1 MRKSNII
8 IKKVRN
14 LMILSMAV
22 IVIISVYFNILN
34 SRAKETTD
42 IVANVTDETGEVDS
56 QKVTLVATG
65 NKNGNYEISLPE
77 TISNVYV
84 SNYKTL
90 NGDKSANDKIVLSQ
104 DEVENKEI
112 NLEVNYDKKNVTSTK
127 TNEEMTL
134 YKQNLEYDDKGIYV
148 EGYMPLLAQINVIQ
162 NENDIS
168 LEILYTVVE
177 SNNMS
182 TKEIYVPSEYEQTLK
197 ITLNKK
203 KYGVEQS
210 LISSTDAEYI
220 VVEQSDSKLVINN
233 ISSNTINITNE
244 EVPTIISSQYN
255 GEDNKYYFA
264 GGPIA
269 NSQIESIKFVTNPKE
284 VLGTKWDA
292 SENGDNSVIAGYIDS
307 NGNELYEIYVASNSD
322 KTTKVYT
329 PEDASYMFYECSNL
343 TTIDIQNLGT
353 SKTTNMNSM
362 FAMCTNITTLEL
374 QNFDTSNVEDMENM
388 FFGCENLET
397 LDISN
402 FITAKVTTMCNM
414 FQNCKKLTELNLE
427 SFDTSKVI
435 DMNSMFNGCESLT
448 ILNLNNF
455 NTTEV
460 TDMSWMFYNCKN
472 ITTLD
477 LSNFDTSNVID
488 MSAMFSTCE
497 NLTTLNISNFNTTE
511 VTSMNAM
518 FSDCKKLQIL
528 NISNFN
534 ISKVEDMSFMFS
546 GCIKLSELD
555 LGKQFTKIANENEG
569 IFDGL
574 EENQLVIKV
583 PSAIYAGKNEIKL
596 NNGSTDIITFLDNV
610 KVECKY
616 KIEWKKVSS
625 SVDIAQKQINVVLQ
639 AEGVNTTYDSAKI
652 LTDGISKYLQLYIDG
667 KIVDNL
673 TVTIENQEVK
683 NGKLQCTLKIKNE
696 EIKDGE
702 GMALVIKEDSA
713 TDKYGNG
720 NLEIKLIITEPLP
733 IMQNTQYNGDDNKYY
748 FAGGTIENSK
758 IESIKFVASKEE
770 VLGTQWDASKNG
782 NNSVIAGYVDSNN
795 NGLYEIYVASNSEKT
810 TKVYMPEDA
819 SYMFY
824 EGNNLTTIDLQNI
837 NTSKTINMNSM
848 FAICNNLTT
857 LNLSSFDTS
866 KVIDMENMFYKN
878 EKLVTLDISSFN
890 TSEVTTMSNM
900 FSNCTS
906 LTKLDLNNFNTSQVT
921 DMSYMFSEGEALET
935 LDVSKFDT
943 SQVTNM
949 KAMFQACRKLIEL
962 NISNFNTSQVTNMS
976 YMFCNCSSLRSIYVS
991 EYNET
996 TGKGWTTKNVTDS
1009 DNMFTGATKLVGG
1022 NGTKFNSSYIDAT
1035 YARIDKEG
1043 EPGYLTEINNH
1054 ITIPELA
1061 VLSQFEG
1068 EYENIDRGIVIY
1080 IMKDANGDGKIDTP
1094 DWTNKTKMQE
1104 TYDQFVWVPVKN
1116 AILDLSSTYSGLN
1129 DAGIRSKVQEQIN
1142 VGKYPMAI
1150 KTNTAGDYIGV
1161 LYEFSEVTE
1170 NNTTYVKVTPESL
1183 WNPKSTILREPA
1195 GLKDSTYGDTVT
1207 YLKQI
1212 NGILNTSYNTPTSF
1226 ESALQSQYNEMVKK
1240 VEEKGGFWVGRY
1252 ETSSMSNSTTENYIA
1267 SNRIQVSSKRNTTNG
1282 LVGVT
1287 WYKMYAQQKIYSELA
1302 LESKTTSSMIWGS
1315 QYDQIMIWMKEEKSS
1330 DQAPSRGKYYVTNGA
1345 GKGNYGTI
1353 SGVKNDV
1360 YSGYSGI
1367 APTGS
1372 QDPYSTKNIFD
1383 LAGNV
1388 YEWSLEACNTYY
1400 RTRRGGY
1407 FLDTNA
1413 YATRPDDRNSYCPTD
1428 SISYDGSRLTLY

>member
-477 LSNFDTSNVID
+477 ISNFDTSNVID

-921 DMSYMFSEGEALET
+921 
-935 LDVSKFDT
+935 
-943 SQVTNM
+943 
-949 KAMFQACRKLIEL
+949 
-962 NISNFNTSQVTNMS
+962 NMS

-996 TGKGWTTKNVTDS
+996 TGNGWTTKNVTNS
-1009 DNMFTGATKLVGG
+1009 YNMFTGATKLVGG
-1022 NGTKFNSSYIDAT
+1022 NGTVYNSSYIDAT

-1043 EPGYLTEINNH
+1043 NPGYLTEINNH